1 MSIFDSNIVDQQLM
15 LGEDARI
22 DEEIVKISRGPVSLQ
37 EKDKI
42 QQLLWGG
49 RAWCTTEQ
57 LWDCKASI
65 KCHDLHV
72 NEIDEIIERSR

>member
-1 MSIFDSNIVDQQLM
+1 M

-42 QQLLWGG
+42 QQLL
-49 RAWCTTEQ
+49 
-57 LWDCKASI
+57 
-65 KCHDLHV
+65 
-72 NEIDEIIERSR
+72 